1 MLATARRAPENLRLG
16 GVQLQMVHPVA
27 DCRNALR
34 HTALKFVCSSW
45 LTEPVYLG
53 IIRIKVRIKV
63 IRLYE
68 LHQVSCIEK
77 EEDGSKDRP
86 CGTPHSINEGVDLE
100 LAQRTNCVR

>member
-16 GVQLQMVHPVA
+16 GVQLQTVRGHPVA
-27 DCRNALR
+27 YCRNALR
-34 HTALKFVCSSW
+34 HTAKFVCSSW

-68 LHQVSCIEK
+68 VHQVSCIEK
-77 EEDGSKDRP
+77 EEDGSKN
-86 CGTPHSINEGVDLE
+86 TLVE
-100 LAQRTNCVR
+100 LHTR

>member
-16 GVQLQMVHPVA
+16 GVQLQTVRGHPVA
-27 DCRNALR
+27 DRRNALR
-34 HTALKFVCSSW
+34 HTALKFVDSW

-68 LHQVSCIEK
+68 VHQVSCIQK

-86 CGTPHSINEGVDLE
+86 LWNSTLDKRGS
-100 LAQRTNCVR
+100 

>member
-1 MLATARRAPENLRLG
+1 MLATARRAPENLHLG
-16 GVQLQMVHPVA
+16 GVQLQTVRGHPVA
-27 DCRNALR
+27 DHRNALR
-34 HTALKFVCSSW
+34 HTALKLVCSNW

-68 LHQVSCIEK
+68 VHQVSCIEK

-86 CGTPHSINEGVDLE
+86 LWNSTLDKRGS
-100 LAQRTNCVR
+100 